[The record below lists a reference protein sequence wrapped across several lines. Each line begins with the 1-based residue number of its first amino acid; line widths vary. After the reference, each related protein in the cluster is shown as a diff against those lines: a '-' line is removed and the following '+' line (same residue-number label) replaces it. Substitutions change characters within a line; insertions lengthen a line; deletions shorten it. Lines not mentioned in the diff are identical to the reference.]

1 MKLLDIL
8 KESMA
13 DGNAFK
19 AFTEYAVAKQEVQE
33 NEEVTSQNRDL
44 SAPENWLKELLNNMK
59 SYKSPKYS
67 DSIFFHINK
76 EIYLWYNQKAKTL
89 YINHDKIYTVLK
101 SKFGLRHHEIQVLV
115 KTIAEE
121 QSKLE
126 ITSVLDYK
134 VNSTIDKI

>member
-19 AFTEYAVAKQEVQE
+19 AFTEYAVAKQEVQA
-33 NEEVTSQNRDL
+33 NEEVTQQNKDL
-44 SAPENWLKELLNNMK
+44 SAPENWLKELLSNMK
-59 SYKSPKYS
+59 SYKSPKYP
-67 DSIFFHINK
+67 DSIYFHINK
-76 EIYLWYNQKAKTL
+76 EIYLWYQQNSKTL
-89 YINHDKIYTVLK
+89 YFNNDKIYTVLK
-101 SKFGLRHHEIQVLV
+101 SKFGLRPHEIQALV
-115 KTIAEE
+115 KTVAEE

-134 VNSTIDKI
+134 TDSNIDEK

>member
-59 SYKSPKYS
+59 SYKSPKYP

-89 YINHDKIYTVLK
+89 YINHDKIYMVLK
-101 SKFGLRHHEIQVLV
+101 SKFGLRHHEIQVLL

-134 VNSTIDKI
+134 VNSTIDEI